1 MASNRIITL
10 PMLAGIFMMLLVLVA
25 ELLTHVLGNVAYVA
39 ICVITMWLAPGRKQ
53 IIAITA
59 FATILIIAG
68 YILAI
73 TLSEPP
79 DQVTFFVNRVSA
91 LVVIWFACAF
101 TIRYQQARAEENRQR
116 LEIEERKI
124 TEARLRSSQEMHEAI
139 ARNFPEGWIGI
150 LDEDLK
156 YVFADG
162 RGLARAAIK
171 PSDLIGERFGKML
184 GRDVEPFLERAVKG
198 EHVTFEVA
206 FNQRSYDVNMGPILS
221 NLKIKRLL
229 VVVHDITIMKE
240 TEARLVKALER
251 ERELS
256 ELKSRFVT
264 MASHEFRTPLTT
276 IQSSST
282 LLGIYSGEA
291 YDKEKATHVARIK
304 NSVKLLTEILT
315 DFLSLES
322 LEKRSPVPRHET
334 VLLSE
339 LMEQVGQEAEPLK
352 KGTQILE
359 LEHSG
364 LDEITTD
371 RRFLKNI
378 LYNLLSNAFKYSPED
393 GKVIV
398 KSNVLNGR
406 ATISVVDHG
415 MGIPPEDQEHIFDRF
430 FRAHN
435 VVNIHGTGLGLTV
448 VKKYADLLAGTLTF
462 SSNSEKGTVFT
473 LELPL
478 KN

>member
-1 MASNRIITL
+1 
-10 PMLAGIFMMLLVLVA
+10 
-25 ELLTHVLGNVAYVA
+25 
-39 ICVITMWLAPGRKQ
+39 
-53 IIAITA
+53 
-59 FATILIIAG
+59 
-68 YILAI
+68 
-73 TLSEPP
+73 
-79 DQVTFFVNRVSA
+79 
-91 LVVIWFACAF
+91 
-101 TIRYQQARAEENRQR
+101 
-116 LEIEERKI
+116 
-124 TEARLRSSQEMHEAI
+124 
-139 ARNFPEGWIGI
+139 I
-150 LDEDLK
+150 LDEALK
-156 YVFADG
+156 YVFVAG

-282 LLGIYSGEA
+282 LLGMYSGEA

>member
-1 MASNRIITL
+1 
-10 PMLAGIFMMLLVLVA
+10 
-25 ELLTHVLGNVAYVA
+25 
-39 ICVITMWLAPGRKQ
+39 
-53 IIAITA
+53 
-59 FATILIIAG
+59 
-68 YILAI
+68 
-73 TLSEPP
+73 
-79 DQVTFFVNRVSA
+79 
-91 LVVIWFACAF
+91 
-101 TIRYQQARAEENRQR
+101 
-116 LEIEERKI
+116 
-124 TEARLRSSQEMHEAI
+124 
-139 ARNFPEGWIGI
+139 
-150 LDEDLK
+150 
-156 YVFADG
+156 
-162 RGLARAAIK
+162 
-171 PSDLIGERFGKML
+171 
-184 GRDVEPFLERAVKG
+184 
-198 EHVTFEVA
+198 
-206 FNQRSYDVNMGPILS
+206 
-221 NLKIKRLL
+221 
-229 VVVHDITIMKE
+229 
-240 TEARLVKALER
+240 
-251 ERELS
+251 
-256 ELKSRFVT
+256 
-264 MASHEFRTPLTT
+264 
-276 IQSSST
+276 
-282 LLGIYSGEA
+282 
-291 YDKEKATHVARIK
+291 
-304 NSVKLLTEILT
+304 
-315 DFLSLES
+315 
-322 LEKRSPVPRHET
+322 
-334 VLLSE
+334 
-339 LMEQVGQEAEPLK
+339 MEQVGQEAEPLK